1 MRRDLELAA
10 SPPLG
15 SPLQFLLNVPV
26 FAVLASAL
34 LWYAGPSAFAT
45 RWSAATLA
53 AVHLMTLGVFASAMM
68 GALLQILPVVAGVHV
83 AAVRIGARGI
93 HALLT
98 FGTLALAGGFV
109 GSVSALFPIAALAC
123 GAAVLWFVGACAI
136 GLARGSASRAHGLE
150 AILRAIRLAL
160 AALTLAVALGAWLAV
175 SLAHPISLPV
185 ALPIV
190 ALTDMHLLW
199 GLGGWVGLLTA
210 GVAYQVIPMFQVTE
224 PYPRWLTRSFA
235 PASLLALVVASLSAA
250 FAHRLD
256 PRWAAAL
263 VLLPFGSYSVF
274 AFVTLALLRRR
285 KRPEPDATTL
295 YWRTSMASLIG
306 SALVATI
313 AAATRAP
320 SLDVAAGV
328 LLLVGAI
335 LSAIIG
341 MLYKIVPFLLWYH
354 LQAALDVRS
363 PAVPKVKAVLPD
375 SHARA
380 QFWVHLSALVS
391 MVAACVWP
399 GALARPAA
407 FVLGVS
413 SAWFGVNVARSLR
426 VYLRAA
432 REIASV
438 RASRT

>member
-1 MRRDLELAA
+1 MRRDLDLDA
-10 SPPLG
+10 SPTLGAPLR
-15 SPLQFLLNVPV
+15 FLLNAPV

-34 LWYAGPSAFAT
+34 LFYAGPSAFAT
-45 RWSAATLA
+45 RWSAFTLA
-53 AVHLMTLGVFASAMM
+53 ATHLMTLGVFASAMM

-83 AAVRIGARGI
+83 AAGRTGASGI

-98 FGTLALAGGFV
+98 FGTIALAGGFV
-109 GSVSALFPIAALAC
+109 SSVAALFPIAALAC

-136 GLARGSASRAHGLE
+136 GLARGSGARAQGLE
-150 AILRAIRLAL
+150 DILRAIRLAL
-160 AALTLAVALGAWLAV
+160 AALTFAVALGACLAV
-175 SLAHPISLPV
+175 SLAHPVTLAV
-185 ALPIV
+185 V

-224 PYPRWLTRSFA
+224 PYPRWLTRWFA
-235 PASLLALVVASLSAA
+235 PASLFSLVLASLSAS

-256 PRWAAAL
+256 PHLAAAL
-263 VLLPFGSYSVF
+263 VLLPLCGFGVF

-285 KRPEPDATTL
+285 KRAEPDATTL
-295 YWRTSMASLIG
+295 YWRTSMASLVG

-313 AAATRAP
+313 AAAMRAP
-320 SLDVAAGV
+320 SLEFAAGV

-335 LSAIIG
+335 LSAING

-354 LQAALDVRS
+354 LQAALDMRS

-380 QFWVHLSALVS
+380 QFWVHLGALVS
-391 MVAACVWP
+391 MLAACVWP

-407 FVLGVS
+407 FALAVS
-413 SAWFGVNVARSLR
+413 SAWFGVNVARALR
-426 VYLRAA
+426 VYRRAA
-432 REIASV
+432 REIESV
-438 RASRT
+438 RARRA